1 MIDGVS
7 IPDAA
12 TFQQAL
18 INDTGPGKRL
28 PTQTEPVIVLK
39 NGEPLLATS
48 AIGTAIDYDTVRYL
62 FSALDFGMS
71 PRESLDAP
79 GILATIDDRDRVT
92 QGEYSEELIARVAE
106 LGLELEVVEP
116 RMARR
121 FRGSGVM
128 LAVAV
133 DTGEI
138 SGSASASLN
147 GGALAH

>member
-1 MIDGVS
+1 M
-7 IPDAA
+7 
-12 TFQQAL
+12 
-18 INDTGPGKRL
+18 
-28 PTQTEPVIVLK
+28 
-39 NGEPLLATS
+39 ATS

-62 FSALDFGMS
+62 FSALGFGMN

-79 GILATIDDRDRVT
+79 GVLAAIDETDRVT
-92 QGEYSEELIARVAE
+92 EGEYSEELIAGVAE

-128 LAVAV
+128 LAVAA

-138 SGSASASLN
+138 SGSASASSN